1 MKVDEKRTSGP
12 FRNAKVGK
20 NDCIMTPAWVAED
33 MVEYFSPNGLILEPC
48 RGEGV
53 FTNIMPTAE
62 WCEVREGRDF
72 FDWDKPVDWIISNPP
87 YSLARKFILHSFKFA
102 DNIVYLLPAWKAILP
117 YGLVKAGQEF
127 GGIKEIRWYGT
138 GTRLNF
144 PTGNG
149 IGAVYWKKDYRGQM
163 AQSFYEE
170 GINESR

>member
-1 MKVDEKRTSGP
+1 MESSTNYGKYAHTGFQLVHMDLLEVDLLK
-12 FRNAKVGK
+12 KK
-20 NDCIMTPAWVAED
+20 
-33 MVEYFSPNGLILEPC
+33 
-48 RGEGV
+48 
-53 FTNIMPTAE
+53 
-62 WCEVREGRDF
+62 
-72 FDWDKPVDWIISNPP
+72 FDIIISNPP